1 MGAYVSV
8 AIPED
13 KERGMIE
20 TSGHSVAWC
29 IIEMCSPWVDGS
41 VNQEEFRIIPSAAM
55 KAADKEVPQTLEEYE
70 KWRRIRYTETLPN
83 QPGSGK
89 LWLIESAPWNPY
101 PFEEAR
107 EFLRTYGKS
116 SSTDDATVSL

>member
-1 MGAYVSV
+1 MGAQVSV
-8 AIPED
+8 DLPELVCGTM
-13 KERGMIE
+13 ES
-20 TSGHSVAWC
+20 SGNSVAWC

-41 VNQEEFRIIPSAAM
+41 VNEDEFRIIPSAAM
-55 KAADKEVPQTLEEYE
+55 KMADKEVPQTLEEYNQ
-70 KWRRIRYTETLPN
+70 WRRKRLVEALPN

-89 LWLIESAPWNPY
+89 LWLISMGDWLPY

-116 SSTDDATVSL
+116 SSTDDAAVSL